1 MIQKPADKPAGTQKA
16 ASAAEKAPSA
26 TARPAAQREAEGTKI
41 LVVDDNAQNL
51 ELLVA
56 YLDGLGCQVL
66 TAVDGIDALEKVTGA
81 NPDLILLDIM
91 MPRMSGF
98 EVCRKLKSGPA
109 TRDIPII
116 MVTALNELG
125 DIERGVE
132 CGTDDFI
139 SKPVNRLELVTRVKS
154 LLRVRHLKNELDRT
168 LAYLDDIDAGPETK
182 GVSDAPLQDARAVD
196 AAGGRLLRLRE
207 DEELPRG
214 RPVPSPV
221 LPAAGRRD

>member
-1 MIQKPADKPAGTQKA
+1 MPEAAGGEEIRFDQ
-16 ASAAEKAPSA
+16 S
-26 TARPAAQREAEGTKI
+26 RV

-56 YLDGLGCQVL
+56 YLDSLGCRVV
-66 TAVDGIDALEKVTGA
+66 TAVDGVEALGLVKSDQAGF
-81 NPDLILLDIM
+81 DLILLDIM

-98 EVCRKLKSGPA
+98 EVCRKLKTAPA

-116 MVTALNELG
+116 MVTALNELS

-139 SKPVNRLELVTRVKS
+139 TKPVNRLELVTRVKS

-168 LAYLDDIDAGPETK
+168 LAYLNDVEGGPNT
-182 GVSDAPLQDARAVD
+182 
-196 AAGGRLLRLRE
+196 
-207 DEELPRG
+207 
-214 RPVPSPV
+214 PSV
-221 LPAAGRRD
+221 Q